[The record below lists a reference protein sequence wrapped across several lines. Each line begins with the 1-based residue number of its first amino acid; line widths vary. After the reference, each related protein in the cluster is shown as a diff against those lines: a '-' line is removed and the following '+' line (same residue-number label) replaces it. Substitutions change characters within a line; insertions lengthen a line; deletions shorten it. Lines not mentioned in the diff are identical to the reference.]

1 MSKIFTKWPLFC
13 FGANIMFTR
22 VECFLQCNID
32 MRGYFSFLYCICSLV
47 WCSILDYFSFIFQLF
62 STSWKNFMIFSND
75 RHINVVGKVS
85 YDFPLQFS
93 LAGDLILLTILSQQ
107 TFAND
112 MLPWIFGNGKVI
124 LSQNLLGMW
133 LLIYAGSKVNPY

>member
-1 MSKIFTKWPLFC
+1 
-13 FGANIMFTR
+13 
-22 VECFLQCNID
+22 
-32 MRGYFSFLYCICSLV
+32 
-47 WCSILDYFSFIFQLF
+47 
-62 STSWKNFMIFSND
+62 MIFSND

-112 MLPWIFGNGKVI
+112 MLLWIFGNGKVI
-124 LSQNLLGMW
+124 LSQNLLGM
-133 LLIYAGSKVNPY
+133 